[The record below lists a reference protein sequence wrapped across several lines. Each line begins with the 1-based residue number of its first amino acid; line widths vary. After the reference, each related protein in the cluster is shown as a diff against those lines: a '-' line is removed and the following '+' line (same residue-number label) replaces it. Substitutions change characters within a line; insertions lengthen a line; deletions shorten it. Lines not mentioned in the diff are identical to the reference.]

1 MKILEIRAVIPYGP
15 PNGPWSGPRVYGVV
29 HGSTDWRRHCYADRR
44 LGLDLDCNF
53 LATLVLVAV
62 SSDVDASN

>member
-44 LGLDLDCNF
+44 LDLDCNF